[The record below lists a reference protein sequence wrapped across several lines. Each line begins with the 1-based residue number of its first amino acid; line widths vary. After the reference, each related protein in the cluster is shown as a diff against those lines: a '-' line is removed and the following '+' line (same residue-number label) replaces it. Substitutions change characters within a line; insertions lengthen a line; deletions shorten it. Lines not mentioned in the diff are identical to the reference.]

1 MNINKDDGKGGFFM
15 ISIGIDAS
23 KGKSTVCILKPY
35 GEVVKKPFIVEHT
48 KESLNELILYIQKLE
63 GEKRI
68 FIEATGIYHLPINKY
83 LLEMNFSVTTV
94 NPLTMYKYASLN
106 IRPGKTDRLDAVTI
120 ANYGI
125 DNWFKPNVDS
135 DNTIVNYNQL
145 RFLSRQYNQYIN
157 MRVKCRLSL
166 LNITERTMP
175 NIDRLLE
182 NDSQNIKRDK
192 FNSFVARF
200 IHYDNISCLTEKQFI
215 SDYKKW
221 AKKEGYQQSERKAKQ
236 IYAIAIDSI
245 PTLSSKD
252 PSVKMLTLE
261 AIRTYRE
268 ISTSTDMII
277 SQMIETS
284 KKLKEFYI
292 LTSMKGIG
300 DNLAARFI
308 AEVGDTHRF
317 HNASALIAYAGIDA
331 PAYQSGQFNSI
342 NRRISKRGSKS
353 LRKVGYEIIASFS
366 RQKPTNN
373 KIYDYVKKKESEGKP
388 KKVAKIAGLNKF
400 FHIYYAKVR
409 DAYITD

>member
-1 MNINKDDGKGGFFM
+1 M

-23 KGKSTVCILKPY
+23 KGKSTICIIKPY
-35 GEVVKKPFIVEHT
+35 GEIVKKPFIVEHT
-48 KESLNELILYIQKLE
+48 KESLNKLILDIQNLD
-63 GEKRI
+63 GEKRF
-68 FIEATGIYHLPINKY
+68 FIEATGIYHLPVYKY
-83 LLEMNFSVTTV
+83 LIDNNFTV
-94 NPLTMYKYASLN
+94 ITINPLTMYKYASMN
-106 IRPGKTDRLDAVTI
+106 IRPGKTDRLDAITI

-125 DNWFKPNVDS
+125 DNWFKPIDDC
-135 DNTIVNYNQL
+135 DNPIVNYNQL
-145 RFLSRQYNQYIN
+145 RLLSRQYNQYIN
-157 MRVKCRLSL
+157 MRVKCKLTL

-175 NIDRLLE
+175 NIDKLIE

-192 FNSFVARF
+192 FNSFVAKF
-200 IHYDNISCLTEKQFI
+200 IHYDNISSLTEKQFI
-215 SDYKKW
+215 NEYKKW
-221 AKKEGYQQSERKAKQ
+221 AKKEGYQQSVQKAKQ

-268 ISTSTDMII
+268 INTSTDII
-277 SQMIETS
+277 LSQMVEIS
-284 KKLKEFYI
+284 KNLKEFYI
-292 LTSMKGIG
+292 LTNMKGIG

-308 AEVGDTHRF
+308 AEVGDIHRF

-342 NRRISKRGSKS
+342 NRRISKRGSKA

-366 RQKPTNN
+366 RQKPVDNAVF
-373 KIYDYVKKKESEGKP
+373 DFVKKKESEGKP

-409 DAYITD
+409 DAYIVE

>member
-1 MNINKDDGKGGFFM
+1 M

-23 KGKSTVCILKPY
+23 KGKSTICILKPY
-35 GEVVKKPFIVEHT
+35 GEIVRKPFTVEHT
-48 KESLNELILYIQKLE
+48 KENLNRFILDVQRLE

-68 FIEATGIYHLPINKY
+68 FIESTGIYHLPIYNY
-83 LLEMNFSVTTV
+83 LIEKKFNVTTI
-94 NPLTMYKYASLN
+94 NPLSMYKYASMN
-106 IRPGKTDRLDAVTI
+106 IRPGKTDRLDAITI

-125 DNWFKPNVDS
+125 DHWFKPNIDRT
-135 DNTIVNYNQL
+135 NPIVNYNQL
-145 RFLSRQYNQYIN
+145 RLLSRQYNQYIN
-157 MRVKCRLSL
+157 MRVKCRLTL

-175 NIDRLLE
+175 NIDKLLE

-192 FNSFVARF
+192 FNSFVAKF

-215 SDYKKW
+215 SEYKKW
-221 AKKEGYQQSERKAKQ
+221 AKKEGYQQSEQKAKQ
-236 IYAIAIDSI
+236 IYALAIDSI

-261 AIRTYRE
+261 AVRMYRE
-268 ISTSTDMII
+268 ISTSTDTIL
-277 SQMIETS
+277 SQMIEIS
-284 KKLKEFYI
+284 KNLKEFYI

-308 AEVGDTHRF
+308 AEVGEIHRY

-331 PAYQSGQFNSI
+331 PAHQSGQFSST

-366 RQKPTNN
+366 RQKPIDNSV
-373 KIYDYVKKKESEGKP
+373 YEYVKKKENEGKP

-409 DAYITD
+409 DAYLTE

>member
-1 MNINKDDGKGGFFM
+1 M
-15 ISIGIDAS
+15 ISIGIDVS
-23 KGKSTVCILKPY
+23 KGKSTICILKPY
-35 GEVVKKPFIVEHT
+35 GELVKKPFIVQHT
-48 KESLNELILYIQKLE
+48 KESLDELTLYLNNMK

-68 FIEATGIYHLPINKY
+68 FVEATGIYHLPIYLY
-83 LLEMNFSVTTV
+83 LLEKNFNVTII
-94 NPLTMYKYASLN
+94 NPLAMYKYASLN
-106 IRPGKTDRLDAVTI
+106 IRPGKTDRLDAITI

-125 DNWFKPNVDS
+125 DNWFKPNVYN
-135 DNTIVNYNQL
+135 DNTIVNYKQL

-157 MRVKCRLSL
+157 MRVKCRLAL

-175 NIDRLLE
+175 NIDKLLE

-200 IHYDNISCLTEKQFI
+200 IHYDYITCLTEKQFI
-215 SDYKKW
+215 NEYKKW
-221 AKKEGYQQSERKAKQ
+221 AKKEGYQQSEQKAKQ
-236 IYAIAIDSI
+236 IYATAIDSI

-268 ISTSTDMII
+268 ISTSTDII
-277 SQMIETS
+277 LSQMIEIS
-284 KKLKEFYI
+284 KELKEFYI

-300 DNLAARFI
+300 ENLAARFI
-308 AEVGDTHRF
+308 AEVVDIHRF

-331 PAYQSGQFNSI
+331 PAYQSGGFNSI

-366 RQKPTNN
+366 RQKPTDNV
-373 KIYDYVKKKESEGKP
+373 IYDYVKKKENEGKP

-400 FHIYYAKVR
+400 FRIYYAKVR
-409 DAYITD
+409 DAYIAK